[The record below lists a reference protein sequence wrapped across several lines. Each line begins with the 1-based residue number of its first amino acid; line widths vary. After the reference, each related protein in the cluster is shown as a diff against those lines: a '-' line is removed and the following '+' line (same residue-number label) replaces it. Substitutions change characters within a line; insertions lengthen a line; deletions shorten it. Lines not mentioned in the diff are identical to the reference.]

1 MVFGQHC
8 ALHMQFYVLFK
19 CDYNMMGFFFK
30 FVKMGAVIKRYR
42 IWLVFF
48 RHIADIVWFSN
59 NYTYLTNQKPL
70 CNLTYKC
77 IYWHFMNEIQSN
89 SNPKTRFFKYIK
101 TTLYLINSTVYKFI
115 YSCYMFT
122 KEINTPCEKA
132 VILWKPDSLI
142 HNYDE
147 NFKTP
152 QRLHVHIPMHC
163 TYTNVILC

>member
-1 MVFGQHC
+1 MQKIIWTIKYEKTVFGQHC
-8 ALHMQFYVLFK
+8 ALHIQLYVLFR

-59 NYTYLTNQKPL
+59 KYTYFTNQKPL

-77 IYWHFMNEIQSN
+77 IYGHFMNEIQSN
-89 SNPKTRFFKYIK
+89 S
-101 TTLYLINSTVYKFI
+101 TVYKFS